1 MLWDHCKV
9 SRKKHHPH
17 SIKCPVCG
25 PAQFCSL
32 HLLTWSMR
40 RWGHWVYLKNPK
52 STLCLAP
59 SGTSCG
65 THRDVFLVMLTKGIL
80 MSDEAG
86 GPPHFPH
93 RWASSRTGLRAPR
106 VHCLELIRFSI
117 KPWTTNRVTGLSSK
131 IEKSIAHALA
141 AGLASGSSVDAQ
153 GCKLSRLPVC

>member
-9 SRKKHHPH
+9 SRSIILTASSVQFVAQH
-17 SIKCPVCG
+17 SSAPCT
-25 PAQFCSL
+25 CSHDPWGDGETGYIWRTQNQCYALL
-32 HLLTWSMR
+32 HLAQAVVLTEMF
-40 RWGHWVYLKNPK
+40 
-52 STLCLAP
+52 
-59 SGTSCG
+59 
-65 THRDVFLVMLTKGIL
+65 FLVMLTQGIL

-106 VHCLELIRFSI
+106 VHCLELIMFSI

-141 AGLASGSSVDAQ
+141 AGLVSGSSVDAQ